1 MNCRLVALSAALLSF
16 AAANLPARSGAADII
31 CFAPRALQT
40 SLTELAP
47 QFEKSSGH
55 KITIIYGS
63 AGELT
68 GRLQNGD
75 FADLAIV
82 SDKQIDNLEKQ
93 GKIVAG
99 SKAGLAKVGVA
110 LMVRRGAVKPDVSS
124 VDAFKKSML
133 DAKSITYTDPK
144 YGGPAGMYMFGL
156 FDKLGI
162 GAEMKAKTKLV
173 APAAPLYN
181 TIINGE
187 AEIGFDQ
194 LTQIIAEPHV
204 EFAGVL
210 PASIQNYTRFSAGIA
225 TVSKQQDGAKALTAF
240 LSSPAAETVMK
251 AKGFEP
257 F

>member
-1 MNCRLVALSAALLSF
+1 MNRRFVPLLAALSSF
-16 AAANLPARSGAADII
+16 AAANLPAESGAADII
-31 CFAPRALQT
+31 CLAPRALQT
-40 SLTELAP
+40 TLTELTP
-47 QFEKSSGH
+47 RFEKSSGH

-63 AGELT
+63 AGGLT
-68 GRLQNGD
+68 ESLQKGD

-82 SDKQIDNLEKQ
+82 SDKQVGDLEKQ
-93 GKIVAG
+93 GKIVTG
-99 SKAGLAKVGVA
+99 SKAALAKVGVA

-124 VDAFKKSML
+124 VDAFRKSML
-133 DAKSITYTDPK
+133 DAKSITHTDPK

-156 FDKLGI
+156 FEKLGI
-162 GAEMKAKTKLV
+162 AADMKAKTKLV

-194 LTQIIAEPHV
+194 LSQIVAEPNV

-210 PASIQNYTRFSAGIA
+210 PASIQNYTRFSAGITTA
-225 TVSKQQDGAKALTAF
+225 SKQKVAAKAFIAF
-240 LSSPAAETVMK
+240 LSSPVAETVLK

>member
-1 MNCRLVALSAALLSF
+1 MDRRFISVAAALLSF
-16 AAANLPARSGAADII
+16 AVASVPARSGAVDIT

-40 SLTELAP
+40 TVTELAA

-55 KITIIYGS
+55 KITIVYAS
-63 AGELT
+63 AGGLT
-68 GRLQNGD
+68 ERLQKDD

-82 SDKQIDNLEKQ
+82 SDTQIDNFEKQ

-99 SKAGLAKVGVA
+99 SKVALAKVGVA
-110 LMVRRGAVKPDVSS
+110 LMVRRGAKKPDVRS

-133 DAKSITYTDPK
+133 EARSITHTDPK
-144 YGGPAGMYMFGL
+144 YGGPAGTYMVEL

-162 GAEMKAKTKLV
+162 GPEMKAKTKLV
-173 APAAPLYN
+173 APAARLYN

-194 LTQIIAEPHV
+194 LTQIVAERKV
-204 EFAGVL
+204 MFAGVL
-210 PASIQNYTRFSAGIA
+210 PASIQNYTRFSAGITA
-225 TVSKQQDGAKALTAF
+225 ASKEQHVARMLIAF
-240 LSSPAAETVMK
+240 LSSPAAVTVMK
-251 AKGFEP
+251 AKGFEQ